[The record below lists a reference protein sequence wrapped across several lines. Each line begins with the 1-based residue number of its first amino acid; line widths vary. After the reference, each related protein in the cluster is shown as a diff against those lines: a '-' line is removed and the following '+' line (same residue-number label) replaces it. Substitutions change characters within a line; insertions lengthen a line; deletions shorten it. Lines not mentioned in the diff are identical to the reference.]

1 MNILY
6 LVIVYLYI
14 ALLTFSGI
22 ASLFLPNFPKRW
34 SLVLMSTYLFLF
46 ISVSMYNLYTLIVS
60 LTLVSI
66 ISWYI
71 APKITTKR
79 NLSHHIIRL
88 FFHIIL
94 TWIFVLGK

>member
-34 SLVLMSTYLFLF
+34 SLVLTQ
-46 ISVSMYNLYTLIVS
+46 
-60 LTLVSI
+60 
-66 ISWYI
+66 
-71 APKITTKR
+71 
-79 NLSHHIIRL
+79 LSQSKNDCE
-88 FFHIIL
+88 
-94 TWIFVLGK
+94 T